1 MLDFLGLIGLRGRC
15 KMVKG
20 VLLRKN
26 RNTACIVDLLQH
38 KEVCM
43 WNWCFFWIDLFCYLL
58 ALPIKIFFKVF
69 IFALEKLGKRFL
81 ESK

>member
-1 MLDFLGLIGLRGRC
+1 MLDFLGLTGLRGRC
-15 KMVKG
+15 KTARG
-20 VLLRKN
+20 VLLLKN
-26 RNTACIVDLLQH
+26 RNTAYMANWLQH
-38 KEVCM
+38 KEVYM